1 MTGKVL
7 NRPLLTAIVI
17 SLLAHALLLSL
28 HFAPPPPHRF
38 KPLETGLDIVLLNAR
53 EQKAPLHAD
62 ALAQLNLD
70 GGGNASAGRIT
81 ALEAQQQ
88 RIAQLEQSQARMLTQ
103 MRTPASAQLPLA
115 HTTSAQSSAASLF
128 VQQREGEI
136 ARRVEDYNK
145 RPLKIQITPS
155 TRGVDYAMYYTALQQ
170 KIEQTGTLYFPQ
182 HDGKQLYGELVMYLP
197 IAADGSL
204 YLQEGGPHIE
214 RSSGDARLD
223 KAALDIVQRAAPFAS
238 LPASLKRGSKA
249 QVWEIITRF
258 VFTRENQLQTSLNKE
273 HP

>member
-1 MTGKVL
+1 MRGKAL
-7 NRPLLTAIVI
+7 NRPLLIAITV

-28 HFAPPPPHRF
+28 HFAPPQHRF
-38 KPLETGLDIVLLNAR
+38 KPFETGLDIVLLNAR
-53 EQKAPLHAD
+53 EQKAPRHAD
-62 ALAQLNLD
+62 ALAQLNFD
-70 GGGNASAGRIT
+70 GGGNAAAGRLT

-88 RIAQLEQSQARMLTQ
+88 RVAQLEQSQARMLTQ
-103 MRTPASAQLPLA
+103 MRTFASAQLPQKNA
-115 HTTSAQSSAASLF
+115 SSAQSTLT
-128 VQQREGEI
+128 VQQREGDI
-136 ARRVEDYNK
+136 ARRVEDYSK

-155 TRGVDYAMYYTALQQ
+155 TRRVDYAMYYTALQQ

-182 HDGKQLYGELVMYLP
+182 QDGKQLYGELVMYLP

-223 KAALDIVQRAAPFAS
+223 LAALDIVRRAAPFAP
-238 LPASLKRGSKA
+238 LPAALMRGKKA